1 MIDKNIVIVSYS
13 KEEFNYVLNLFKS
26 REFSRSTIDSYLRYV
41 NDDGHY
47 NDYVYPI
54 ALIVRFKLMSAT
66 WQYKDWQYKDIWD
79 HVNYLLDGGKV
90 DSVIDCK
97 DFKEMGGDN
106 YIEGINLGLL

>member
-66 WQYKDWQYKDIWD
+66 WQYKDMWD
-79 HVNYLLDGGKV
+79 HINDLLDRGEV

-106 YIEGINLGLL
+106 YIEGIKLGLL